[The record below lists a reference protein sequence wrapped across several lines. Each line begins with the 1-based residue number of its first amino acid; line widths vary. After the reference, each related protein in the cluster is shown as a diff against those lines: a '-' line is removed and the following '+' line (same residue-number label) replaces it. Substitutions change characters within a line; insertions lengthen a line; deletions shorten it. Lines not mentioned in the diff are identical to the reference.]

1 MFDLVD
7 FADLQD
13 FLQFSQEQCLLHRV
27 GEGPVFQKSFEQRDS
42 QRPILGEEQH
52 RAPKQLFVE
61 LGASLNLV
69 ERDDDVLEEDHVL
82 ISEWDGETG
91 DDRSLNVQNLG
102 SSVELM
108 VLMDQGEEA
117 LVHGLP
123 DHLTS
128 RDELGVQLMKD
139 VLQIVTL
146 DGLFRIEE
154 LKELL
159 DKLRSNIHFK

>member
-1 MFDLVD
+1 M
-7 FADLQD
+7 
-13 FLQFSQEQCLLHRV
+13 
-27 GEGPVFQKSFEQRDS
+27 
-42 QRPILGEEQH
+42 
-52 RAPKQLFVE
+52 
-61 LGASLNLV
+61 NLV

-82 ISEWDGETG
+82 ISKWDGETR
-91 DDRSLNVQNLG
+91 DDGSLNVQNLG

-108 VLMDQGEEA
+108 VLVDQGEEA

-128 RDELGVQLMKD
+128 RNELGVQLMKD

-146 DGLFRIEE
+146 DGLLRIEE

-159 DKLRSNIHFK
+159 DELRCNIHFE